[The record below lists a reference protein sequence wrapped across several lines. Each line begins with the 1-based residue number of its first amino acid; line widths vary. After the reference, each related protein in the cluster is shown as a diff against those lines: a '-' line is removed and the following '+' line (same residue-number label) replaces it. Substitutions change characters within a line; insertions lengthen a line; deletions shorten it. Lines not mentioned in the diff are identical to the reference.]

1 MTETQEPYL
10 TSKWQDKT
18 PEEVIFMVRMILGM
32 IQEQVKDIQNTIRV
46 TLERMDGG
54 DK

>member
-1 MTETQEPYL
+1 MAG
-10 TSKWQDKT
+10 QD
-18 PEEVIFMVRMILGM
+18 PRRSYFYGADDPGND
-32 IQEQVKDIQNTIRV
+32 QEQVKDIQNTIRV